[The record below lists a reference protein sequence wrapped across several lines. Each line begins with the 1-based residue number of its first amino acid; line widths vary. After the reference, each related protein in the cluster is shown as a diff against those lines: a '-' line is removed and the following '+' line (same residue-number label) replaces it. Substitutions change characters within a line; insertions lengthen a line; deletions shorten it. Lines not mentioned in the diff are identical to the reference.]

1 MLPNYKWIPIGY
13 HGRSSTIGISGQE
26 FHRPVGQTKAPDAT
40 QPSFGP
46 CKRLDYELEMGLFV
60 GKSTEMGD
68 LIKVIGI
75 VKNTDASLFGFN
87 KNDRK
92 FQL

>member
-1 MLPNYKWIPIGY
+1 MAKIDGCTVSAFFPLSNFFITAGALDFLSEHDPNN
-13 HGRSSTIGISGQE
+13 ISD
-26 FHRPVGQTKAPDAT
+26 FKIQTNAF
-40 QPSFGP
+40 Q
-46 CKRLDYELEMGLFV
+46 RLT
-60 GKSTEMGD
+60 SPAEMGD

>member
-1 MLPNYKWIPIGY
+1 
-13 HGRSSTIGISGQE
+13 
-26 FHRPVGQTKAPDAT
+26 
-40 QPSFGP
+40 
-46 CKRLDYELEMGLFV
+46 
-60 GKSTEMGD
+60 MGD

>member
-1 MLPNYKWIPIGY
+1 MINAGALDFLSEHDPNN
-13 HGRSSTIGISGQE
+13 ISD
-26 FHRPVGQTKAPDAT
+26 FKMQTNAF
-40 QPSFGP
+40 Q
-46 CKRLDYELEMGLFV
+46 RLT
-60 GKSTEMGD
+60 SPAEMGD

>member
-1 MLPNYKWIPIGY
+1 MTPNN
-13 HGRSSTIGISGQE
+13 ISD
-26 FHRPVGQTKAPDAT
+26 FKIQTNAFQKLTSPA
-40 QPSFGP
+40 
-46 CKRLDYELEMGLFV
+46 
-60 GKSTEMGD
+60 EMGD